1 MTQTAPPVLPRT
13 QTFEPMGLGRIIIDA
28 SNPQRPRLTVWL
40 DPKYGGEIEF
50 EAATASEDGYRLYL
64 DCDSTSCVEDPAI
77 RRKLEKLIQ
86 VLHHHDHDRDGTYD
100 ADDIRNAI
108 DLAMW
113 QSDEEPVIFERP
125 QGGLY
130 TKLLMKLLSVA
141 PAPPRHIAYS
151 FGDLRKRFKKIDY
164 LWAIPMLFGFIA
176 LVQLQIHYVPWLQY
190 SVITGYFEIG
200 KRLGLSETAV
210 LASFVV
216 LLTLLIRRGRRR
228 PGRTETPHTYGLFN
242 KAALYEEQVWREGA
256 HRWNFGQRLI
266 SSFTFGAIHMVNLF
280 YPLATILP
288 LTIAGG
294 VFMYIYLKAYRRYR
308 DKGRVH
314 ARRDATFRAAI
325 AHRLYNRCALA
336 AIVFVVTVL
345 VIQGSLSL
353 LGIIALVGSV
363 FALTWVDRRAPEN
376 NTTYDNWR

>member
-1 MTQTAPPVLPRT
+1 MTQTAPPVLPPT
-13 QTFEPMGLGRIIIDA
+13 QIFEPKGLGRIIIDA
-28 SNPQRPRLTVWL
+28 TNPRRPRLTVWL

-50 EAATASEDGYRLYL
+50 EALAPSPDGYRLYL

-77 RRKLEKLIQ
+77 RRKLEKLTQ

-100 ADDIRNAI
+100 ADDVLNAI
-108 DLAMW
+108 ELAMW
-113 QSDEEPVIFERP
+113 QSDEAPVVFERP
-125 QGGLY
+125 RGGFY

-141 PAPPRHIAYS
+141 PAPQRHIAYS
-151 FGDLRKRFKKIDY
+151 FGDLRKRFKKVDY
-164 LWAIPMLFGFIA
+164 LWAIPMLFGFIG
-176 LVQLQIHYVPWLQY
+176 LVHLQIHYVPWLQY
-190 SVITGYFEIG
+190 SVITGYFAIG
-200 KRLGLSETAV
+200 EWLGLSETTV
-210 LASFVV
+210 LVSFVV
-216 LLTLLIRRGRRR
+216 FLTLLIRRGKGR

-266 SSFTFGAIHMVNLF
+266 SCFTFGAIHMVNLF

-294 VFMYIYLKAYRRYR
+294 IFMYIYLKAYRRYR
-308 DKGRVH
+308 AKDRVH

-325 AHRLYNRCALA
+325 AHRLYNRCALT
-336 AIVFVVTVL
+336 AIVFVVVAL

-363 FALTWVDRRAPEN
+363 AALAWTDRRAPEGVK
-376 NTTYDNWR
+376 TYDNWR